1 MQVQGM
7 FVVFDFVVS
16 VFLTYRDQAC
26 CVNGANVA
34 QVFKHMADC
43 NSNTLVCCVV
53 GFPLGAGAI
62 KAKSY
67 EATQAIADGAREI
80 DMVINLGALKS
91 SDFATVYLDID
102 SVVQACH
109 PYPVKVIIETSFL
122 TTEEKI
128 SACYI
133 AAEAGAAWVKT
144 CTGFSGEAGAT
155 AEDVSLMFRSVR
167 YMSGRVKVKA
177 SGGIRSFEQ
186 AQLLLTA
193 GADRLGT

>member
-1 MQVQGM
+1 M
-7 FVVFDFVVS
+7 
-16 VFLTYRDQAC
+16 
-26 CVNGANVA
+26 A
-34 QVFKHMADC
+34 QT

-53 GFPLGAGAI
+53 GFPLGAGSP

-91 SDFATVYLDID
+91 SNFAVVYTDIH
-102 SVVQACH
+102 STVQACH

-128 SACYI
+128 AACYI

-144 CTGFSGEAGAT
+144 CTGFSGSGGAT
-155 AEDVSLMFRSVR
+155 KEDVDLMWRTVR
-167 YMSGRVKVKA
+167 YMGGRVKVKA
-177 SGGIRSFEQ
+177 SGGIRSFEK
-186 AQLLLTA
+186 AKELFKA
-193 GADRLGT
+193 GAERLGTSSGPQLMHGLATHGY